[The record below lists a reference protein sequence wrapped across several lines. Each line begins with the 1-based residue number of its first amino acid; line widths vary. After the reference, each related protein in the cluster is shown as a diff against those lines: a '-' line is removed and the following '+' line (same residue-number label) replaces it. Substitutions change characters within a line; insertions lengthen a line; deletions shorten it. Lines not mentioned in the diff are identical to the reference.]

1 MIFLIRKLV
10 RLFKSR
16 ACTLAE
22 PPRPGGSRTGI
33 SVRAGKPTS
42 EPS

>member
-16 ACTLAE
+16 RALAE